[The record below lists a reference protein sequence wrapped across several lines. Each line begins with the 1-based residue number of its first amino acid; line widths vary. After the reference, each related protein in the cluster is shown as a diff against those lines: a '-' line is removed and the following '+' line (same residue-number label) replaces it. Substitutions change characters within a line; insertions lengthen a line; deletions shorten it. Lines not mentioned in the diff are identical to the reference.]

1 MVGAEEGALERAGEW
16 REGDGNQSQV
26 PSDSLLPH
34 PRSSPHLIHHTL
46 THDFCAYEQTEEN
59 SHQPEPAL
67 QEQTPGQAWVL
78 LNQSP
83 QDLP

>member
-1 MVGAEEGALERAGEW
+1 M
-16 REGDGNQSQV
+16 
-26 PSDSLLPH
+26 
-34 PRSSPHLIHHTL
+34 HHTL
-46 THDFCAYEQTEEN
+46 THDFCTYEQTEEN

-67 QEQTPGQAWVL
+67 QEQTLGQAWVL